1 MKDFLVAR
9 HLTTDYM
16 VFVPILAVAFNL
28 ILIYRKKWTAFALF
42 NIAGISNVAIELVFV
57 HTGVRVIESDNP
69 FTRAMVLICL
79 GWVTNGFVFSIAF
92 LNVLQLLK
100 RNFASK
106 FMWPVDIMYFLGLP
120 LAAFPWGIFPGGVL
134 TWRIMNTRLAIAEP
148 VILVVLSAIIWLMGY
163 RRMLI
168 YLLVIGFLTDL
179 HFELHLY
186 LLGIRPFEHLHILPM
201 LGRAFFEMNIF
212 LCFGF
217 IVLKL
222 LFRLKLA
229 EYQDEALE
237 RAGPAAEELTYT
249 DANND

>member
-16 VFVPILAVAFNL
+16 VFVPALAVAFNL

-42 NIAGISNVAIELVFV
+42 NIAGLANVAVELFFV
-57 HTGVRVIESDNP
+57 KTGVRVIESNDP

-79 GWVTNGFVFSIAF
+79 GWVTNGFVFSIAY
-92 LNVLQLLK
+92 LNVVQLLK
-100 RNFASK
+100 RNYPRK

-120 LAAFPWGIFPGGVL
+120 LAAFPWGIFPGDVL
-134 TWRIMNTRLAIAEP
+134 TYRVMGTRLAIAEP
-148 VILVVLSAIIWLMGY
+148 IILFILCAIIWMMGF

-168 YLLVIGFLTDL
+168 YLLLIGFLTDL

-186 LLGIRPFEHLHILPM
+186 LLGIRPFENLHILPM

-217 IVLKL
+217 IILKL
-222 LFRLKLA
+222 LFKLRLA
-229 EYQDEALE
+229 EYQDDALPP
-237 RAGPAAEELTYT
+237 RRPVTDELTYNE
-249 DANND
+249 ANGD